1 MSGVQKYDQEKQLE
15 STFEEIKSGF
25 KKYDGLGNGD
35 KQTVLLKELTNK
47 MQECKKCAENILH
60 QPASH
65 LLLDLPDPPATP
77 RNLEQL
83 AHTRETCAA

>member
-15 STFEEIKSGF
+15 STFEEIKAGF

-47 MQECKKCAENILH
+47 MQECKKCAANT
-60 QPASH
+60 A
-65 LLLDLPDPPATP
+65 
-77 RNLEQL
+77 L
-83 AHTRETCAA
+83 AHIVSVAIIPSSNTQKPQEACSYA